1 MDPVWVRY
9 ISMTE
14 LELLFHFNLAENLIA
29 RVKVCLVILLIFT
42 YNIVAGDRR
51 TLLAQYIH
59 ILIR

>member
-14 LELLFHFNLAENLIA
+14 LELLFHLDLAENLIA

-42 YNIVAGDRR
+42 YNILAGDRR
-51 TLLAQYIH
+51 TLLACNIFIY
-59 ILIR
+59 